1 MNKKVLVAM
10 SGGVD
15 SAVTALLLQKQGF
28 EVVGVTCQIWLN
40 DICNIEST
48 KSCCG
53 NDAIDDAR
61 TTASMLDIKHYVFN
75 YRDLFKDKVID
86 NFCDEYL
93 SGNTP
98 NPCMDCNLYIRSIDL
113 LDKAL
118 GMGFDYLA
126 TGHYVINEFNEK
138 TKEFELK
145 KGLDQTKDQSYF
157 LYQLNQEKLKHLLF
171 PLGKLTKKQVRKIAE
186 ENNIPVASKKES
198 QDICF
203 VPDGNYG
210 KFIDEYKDLESE
222 PALIFHKNGK
232 FLGKGKPIYYYTI
245 GQRRG
250 LVVAYGTPVYVIKIN
265 REENKI
271 IVGDAKDI
279 YNYGLT
285 ASSAYYISNQNIEDG
300 SEVYVKVRY
309 RSKPTKAK
317 YYNLEYGFKLI
328 FIEPTSSVTTGQSAV
343 LYSKIEPDRLIGG
356 GRIIKVLEDE

>member
-1 MNKKVLVAM
+1 MKKKVLVAM

-15 SAVTALLLQKQGF
+15 SAVTALLLQKQGY

-40 DICNIEST
+40 DICNIDSQ

-53 NDAIDDAR
+53 NEAIDDAR
-61 TTASMLDIKHYVFN
+61 ATASILEIKHYVFN
-75 YRDLFKDKVID
+75 YRDLFKEKVIN
-86 NFCDEYL
+86 NFCSEYL
-93 SGNTP
+93 AGNTP

-138 TKEFELK
+138 TNEFELK
-145 KGLDQTKDQSYF
+145 KGMDQTKDQSYF

-171 PLGKLTKKQVRKIAE
+171 PLGKLTKKEVREIAE
-186 ENNIPVASKKES
+186 ENNIPVANKKES

-210 KFIDEYKDLESE
+210 KFIDEYNGLESK
-222 PALIFHKNGK
+222 PALIYHKNGK

-245 GQRRG
+245 GQRKG
-250 LVVAYGTPVYVIKIN
+250 LIVAYGTPVYVLSIN
-265 REENKI
+265 KDENRI
-271 IVGDAKDI
+271 IVGDVKDI
-279 YNYGLT
+279 YNYGLIAGST
-285 ASSAYYISNQNIEDG
+285 YYISNILIQDG

-317 YYNLEYGFKLI
+317 YYVCAEGFKLI

-343 LYSKIEPDRLIGG
+343 LYNSQNPDILIGG

>member
-1 MNKKVLVAM
+1 MKKKVLVAM

-15 SAVTALLLQKQGF
+15 SAVTALLLKKQGY

-40 DICNIEST
+40 DICNIDSN

-53 NDAIDDAR
+53 NEAIDDAR
-61 TTASMLDIKHYVFN
+61 ATAGLLGIKHYVFN
-75 YRDLFKDKVID
+75 YRELFQKKVID
-86 NFCDEYL
+86 NFCSEYL
-93 SGNTP
+93 DGNTP
-98 NPCMDCNLYIRSIDL
+98 NPCMNCNLYIRSIDL

-126 TGHYVINEFNEK
+126 TGHYVINELNTESN
-138 TKEFELK
+138 EFELK
-145 KGLDQTKDQSYF
+145 KGIDQTKDQSYF

-171 PLGKLTKKQVRKIAE
+171 PLGKLTKKEVRQIAE
-186 ENNIPVASKKES
+186 DNNIPVANKKES

-210 KFIDEYKDLESE
+210 EFIDVYKGLKSK
-222 PALIFHKNGK
+222 PALIYHKNGK
-232 FLGKGKPIYYYTI
+232 FLGQGKPIYYYTI
-245 GQRRG
+245 GQRKG
-250 LVVAYGTPVYVIKIN
+250 LIVSYGKPVYVINIKKD
-265 REENKI
+265 ENII

-279 YNYGLT
+279 YDYGLI
-285 ASSAYYISNQNIEDG
+285 ASSSYYISNIEIKDD

-317 YYNLEYGFKLI
+317 YYHTEAGFKLV

-343 LYSKIEPDRLIGG
+343 LYSTKNSDIVLGG
-356 GRIIKVLEDE
+356 GKIIKVLKDE